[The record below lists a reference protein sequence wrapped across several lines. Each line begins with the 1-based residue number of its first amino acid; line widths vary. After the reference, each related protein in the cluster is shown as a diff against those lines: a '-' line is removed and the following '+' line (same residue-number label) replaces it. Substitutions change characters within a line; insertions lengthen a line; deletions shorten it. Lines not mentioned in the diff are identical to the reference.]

1 MHSSFRH
8 HCDFTTKRLS
18 GSVSCSTKMK
28 ISSFVLVSIFTV
40 AVLSTLADARDDE
53 SLTMRNFNPD
63 FRPSDKQMLAMLKK
77 ANLESHGFKQE
88 IITLVRRD
96 PKTNNEMFEKRYF
109 YYQVV
114 PCSRAS
120 EVVQKLQTLMP
131 AVVPV
136 KLAQKTLS
144 EIKVRKLTTMKQ
156 CKVGVEIHFKNGNEC
171 SGKKKA
177 RRVRRFSC
185 WWCDGCI
192 AVSAK

>member
-1 MHSSFRH
+1 
-8 HCDFTTKRLS
+8 
-18 GSVSCSTKMK
+18 
-28 ISSFVLVSIFTV
+28 
-40 AVLSTLADARDDE
+40 
-53 SLTMRNFNPD
+53 MRNFNPD

-131 AVVPV
+131 GKLFVALVVVTP
-136 KLAQKTLS
+136 KGLKPS
-144 EIKVRKLTTMKQ
+144 EN
-156 CKVGVEIHFKNGNEC
+156 C
-171 SGKKKA
+171 
-177 RRVRRFSC
+177 
-185 WWCDGCI
+185 
-192 AVSAK
+192 